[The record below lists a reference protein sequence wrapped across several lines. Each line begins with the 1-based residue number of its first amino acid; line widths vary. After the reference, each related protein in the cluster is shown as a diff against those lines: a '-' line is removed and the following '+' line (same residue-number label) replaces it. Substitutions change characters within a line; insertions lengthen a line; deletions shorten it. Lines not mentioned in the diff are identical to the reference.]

1 MSIRAFVPAQMQNDL
16 DNNNLKFSIIVDVIR
31 FKCSFCGWYHALF
44 VILLSVS
51 QRICVLTIV
60 LSAENCARAVA
71 LVEDGR
77 NYGYVAIVL
86 NTSRSTIERV
96 EWRNISQVTT
106 RGLIDGMHI
115 RRCSI

>member
-1 MSIRAFVPAQMQNDL
+1 MSIRAFVRAQMQNDL
-16 DNNNLKFSIIVDVIR
+16 DNNIFKFSIIVAISLLV
-31 FKCSFCGWYHALF
+31 
-44 VILLSVS
+44 VLLSVS
-51 QRICVLTIV
+51 QRICVLTMV
-60 LSAENCARAVA
+60 LSAEICGKAVA
-71 LVEDGR
+71 LLKERR
-77 NYGYVAIVL
+77 NYGYVVIVL